1 MRFRA
6 FARAAGLAFCVLTAG
21 ARLSVAG
28 LAPTQAPFP
37 TPKLGDLGKVG
48 TVHFPT
54 SCDSAVQKEFERGVA
69 LLHSFFYEE
78 ARRVFTGV
86 AAKDPGCAIAWWG
99 VAMTYYHPIW
109 TAPDSSELAA
119 GRAAVERALAASET
133 SEREGA
139 YVRAIAAFYS
149 GLDSPADETTP
160 GAPSCHGPAL
170 ADPRGRAACYRREM
184 ERVAAGHPDDIEA
197 GAFYALSLLGTAPP
211 GDPTLE
217 NQKKAAAILEPM
229 FANLPDHPGLAHYLI
244 HAYDYPPL
252 ARKGLS
258 AANTYAAIAPWVPH
272 ALHMPSHIYTRLG
285 MWNETIKSNRASAD
299 AARKYEAAYHPGA
312 ASFEELHALDYLA
325 YAYLQVGADRKVAEI
340 IARLDAIKK
349 IHPESDFVAGYAF
362 GAIPARYALERRMWN
377 EAATLAL
384 PPMPFWN
391 KLPFAEGLIV
401 YARAVGAAR
410 MGDVEAAKRA
420 AGRLEELTAAITD
433 PRYRYFAQQLGL
445 QREAVLGI
453 AAIASGDREGGITAL
468 RVAAAREDS
477 LGKHPVSPGALL
489 PIREILADALLGS
502 GKPAEA
508 LAEYQAAL
516 RINPGRFNG
525 TYGAALAAERSGR
538 KVDAIKYYTALLEM
552 AKAGD
557 MARPEIE
564 LARAA
569 LKRM

>member
-1 MRFRA
+1 
-6 FARAAGLAFCVLTAG
+6 
-21 ARLSVAG
+21 
-28 LAPTQAPFP
+28 
-37 TPKLGDLGKVG
+37 
-48 TVHFPT
+48 
-54 SCDSAVQKEFERGVA
+54 
-69 LLHSFFYEE
+69 
-78 ARRVFTGV
+78 
-86 AAKDPGCAIAWWG
+86 
-99 VAMTYYHPIW
+99 MT
-109 TAPDSSELAA
+109 TD
-119 GRAAVERALAASET
+119 
-133 SEREGA
+133 
-139 YVRAIAAFYS
+139 
-149 GLDSPADETTP
+149 
-160 GAPSCHGPAL
+160 
-170 ADPRGRAACYRREM
+170 
-184 ERVAAGHPDDIEA
+184 
-197 GAFYALSLLGTAPP
+197 
-211 GDPTLE
+211 
-217 NQKKAAAILEPM
+217 Q
-229 FANLPDHPGLAHYLI
+229 
-244 HAYDYPPL
+244 
-252 ARKGLS
+252 
-258 AANTYAAIAPWVPH
+258 
-272 ALHMPSHIYTRLG
+272 
-285 MWNETIKSNRASAD
+285 
-299 AARKYEAAYHPGA
+299 
-312 ASFEELHALDYLA
+312 
-325 YAYLQVGADRKVAEI
+325 I